1 VEVSSEAANGGIRGT
16 VFDGLA
22 SLTGSTE
29 PPATKRNSAFSTAI
43 LLQDAIL
50 QLKDG
55 SSSSPIGKAVSTRQ
69 ETIHGT
75 CGGYATGNLQI
86 DEVTGL
92 FSGALS
98 FVNYC
103 DSDVVIDG
111 DADFSGTI

>member
-69 ETIHGT
+69 GTIHRTFRTPNSDHLTNFYSFYGT
-75 CGGYATGNLQI
+75 VNASAVTPSAFKYANW
-86 DEVTGL
+86 
-92 FSGALS
+92 
-98 FVNYC
+98 N
-103 DSDVVIDG
+103 
-111 DADFSGTI
+111 DFKGFANCL

>member
-75 CGGYATGNLQI
+75 CGGYATGSLQI
-86 DEVTGL
+86 DDVTGL